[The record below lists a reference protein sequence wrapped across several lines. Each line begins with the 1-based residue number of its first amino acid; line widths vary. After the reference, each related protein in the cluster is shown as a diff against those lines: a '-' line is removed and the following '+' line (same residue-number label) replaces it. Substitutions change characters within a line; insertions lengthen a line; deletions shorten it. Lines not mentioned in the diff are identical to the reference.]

1 MLLRAKLAR
10 LSLTRQSN
18 VATSPAPN
26 PALSAR
32 LRDRRFYLF
41 ITILTAVLVF
51 AGFARTFYL
60 NGWFAKLHLPALFI
74 LHGVVFSS
82 WLVVLVAQS
91 FLISAKQ
98 VGIHKKLGYASIA
111 IVVAMF
117 ALGWIMSVNAARAGF
132 TPPGGP
138 PPLSFLAFQLFGLFA
153 FVALIAAAYLRRN
166 RPETHKRLMVGATIL
181 LLTPAVARIFFI
193 FTTSAVLP
201 KTLGVQL
208 VFLLGCM
215 AYDLFA
221 RKRVHI
227 AWIWSTVAFLLFVSG
242 AIFGGT
248 TRAWLAVAHWITGV

>member
-1 MLLRAKLAR
+1 M
-10 LSLTRQSN
+10 
-18 VATSPAPN
+18 ATSPAPN

-41 ITILTAVLVF
+41 ITVLTAALVF

-60 NGWFAKLHLPALFI
+60 NGIFAKLHLPPLFI

-82 WLVVLVAQS
+82 WLVVLLTQS

-98 VGIHKKLGYASIA
+98 VRIHKKLGYASIA

-117 ALGWIMSVNAARAGF
+117 ALGWIMSVQAAQRGF

-138 PPLSFLAFQLFGLFA
+138 HPLSFLAFQLFGLFA
-153 FVALIAAAYLRRN
+153 FVALIAAAYLLRN

-181 LLTPAVARIFFI
+181 LLTPAVARIFLI

-208 VFLLGCM
+208 GLFLACM
-215 AYDLFA
+215 AYDLFT
-221 RKRVHI
+221 RKRVHVV
-227 AWIWSTVAFLLFVSG
+227 WIWSTVAFLLFVFG
-242 AIFGGT
+242 AILGGG
-248 TRAWLAVAHWITGV
+248 TRAWLAIAHWITGV